1 MSESPVPDLTQLLTA
16 WSAGDESAQQ
26 KLIPLVYEELHRLA
40 HKYMRRERENHT
52 LQTTALVHE
61 AYARLAHAQ
70 GVRWQSRAHFFA
82 LAAKV
87 MRRVLVDFA
96 RERRNLKR
104 GGGRVLVPL
113 DGLPVAAPEPSLDL
127 LALDSALD
135 RLALLNERQSR
146 IVELRYFGGLG
157 EQEIAAFLSVS
168 LRTVQNDWRLAR
180 LWLHHELSEAGQSD
194 DP

>member
-16 WSAGDESAQQ
+16 WSRGDESAQQ

-40 HKYMRRERENHT
+40 HTYMRRERENHT

-70 GVRWQSRAHFFA
+70 GVRWQGRSHFFA

-104 GGGRVLVPL
+104 GGGKVLIPL
-113 DGLPVAAPEPSLDL
+113 DGFPAAAPEPSLNL
-127 LALDSALD
+127 VALDSALE

-157 EQEIAAFLSVS
+157 EEEIAAFLSVS

-180 LWLHHELSEAGQSD
+180 LWLHHELSEGQSD